1 MNTEVDVQKRVML
14 KVSGEQLASEEYNFD
29 MKYAGR
35 VATVIKALTDNGY
48 SVACVMGGG
57 NIVRGNKLHANGF
70 TNQVIADQM
79 GMLATIQNGLF
90 LAEVLKQQGMENA
103 YLFTNLPVE
112 SVSERF
118 SYKRAESHLQRGGIV
133 LIGGG
138 LGKPGFTTDTATV
151 SQAFELHCDIVI
163 KTTKVDGVYNKDP
176 EQFSDA
182 VRYQTLIFSEA
193 LSNNDVQVMDRAA
206 IALAADKG
214 ITIGI
219 CQPEADKVL
228 ALLSG
233 DTSQGTLVKG

>member
-1 MNTEVDVQKRVML
+1 MQNRIML
-14 KVSGEQLASEEYNFD
+14 KVSGEQLASSEYNFD
-29 MKYAGR
+29 INRAKN
-35 VATVIKALTDNGY
+35 VADVIIALIAKGY

-57 NIVRGNKLHANGF
+57 NVIRGNKLHANGF

-90 LAEVLKQQGMENA
+90 LAEVLKQQGIDNA

-118 SYKRAESHLQRGGIV
+118 SYKRADAHMQKGGVV

-151 SQAFELHCDIVI
+151 AQAFELNCGMVI

-182 VRYQTLIFSEA
+182 LRFDKISFKEA
-193 LSNNDVQVMDRAA
+193 LSNNDIKVMDKSA
-206 IALAADKG
+206 IALASDKN
-214 ITIGI
+214 IAIAV
-219 CQPEADKVL
+219 CKPDPKKVL
-228 ALLSG
+228 ALLGG
-233 DTSQGTLVKG
+233 DTSVGTIVKD

>member
-1 MNTEVDVQKRVML
+1 ML
-14 KVSGEQLASEEYNFD
+14 KVSGEQLGSEEYNFD
-29 MKYAGR
+29 MAYAMK
-35 VATVIKALTDNGY
+35 VADVIGALTEADY

-90 LAEVLKQQGMENA
+90 LAEVLKQQGLENA

-112 SVSERF
+112 SISERF
-118 SYKRAESHLQRGGIV
+118 SYKRAEMHLQRGGIV

-151 SQAFELHCDIVI
+151 SQAFELHCDTVI

-176 EQFSDA
+176 EQNPDA
-182 VRYQTLIFSEA
+182 TRYETLSFNEA
-193 LSNNDVQVMDRAA
+193 LSNESVRVMDRAA
-206 IALAADKG
+206 IALAADKK

-219 CQPEADKVL
+219 CQPEPAKVL

-233 DTSQGTLVKG
+233 DTSQGTLVQ